1 MPEKERVLT
10 QFKRKWQVLHMKME
24 ETHVYTEGRGQ
35 EWSADL

>member
-1 MPEKERVLT
+1 MASPSHEDGGR
-10 QFKRKWQVLHMKME
+10 QE